1 MFLVLLVQV
10 YFALLLIS
18 GGKNEINDLRLSLAP
33 RVGI

>member
-10 YFALLLIS
+10 YFILLIS
-18 GGKNEINDLRLSLAP
+18 GGKNEINDLRLFLAP